1 VTSAERDHD
10 ATTGSRLDGLVAVVT
25 GGASGV
31 GAAMAR
37 LFVGEGARVVV
48 ADLDEDRARSVA
60 DALGDGNAALPVRAD
75 VGDEA
80 DVEAAIAIAVERF
93 GGLDCMINNAGVYG
107 WDGPIDDTPADA
119 FDDAVRV
126 ILRGAFLGT
135 KHAARAMRRQRS
147 GRIISTASVAGLAG
161 GLGPHAYSAAKAGV
175 IGLTRSVAAEL
186 RHVGITVNAIVPGG
200 VITPMLAEVALGDRA
215 AVDRIEA
222 KLDSRPSLDRP
233 ALPEEI
239 ANAALWLAGPHA
251 AHVTGH
257 TLVVDGGISS
267 AWGRET
273 APTRPEP

>member
-1 VTSAERDHD
+1 
-10 ATTGSRLDGLVAVVT
+10 VAVVT

-37 LFVGEGARVVV
+37 VFVAAGARVVV
-48 ADLDEDRARSVA
+48 ADVDEDRVRSVA
-60 DALGDGNAALPVRAD
+60 DGLGNGNAALPVRAD
-75 VGDEA
+75 VGDEE
-80 DVEAAIAIAVERF
+80 DLEAAIATAVERF

-107 WDGPIDDTPADA
+107 WDGPIDDTPAEA

-135 KHAARAMRRQRS
+135 KHAARVMRRQRS
-147 GRIISTASVAGLAG
+147 GRIVSTASVAGLAG

-222 KLDSRPSLDRP
+222 KLDSRPSLERP

-273 APTRPEP
+273 APTRPQP

>member
-1 VTSAERDHD
+1 MTPTERNH
-10 ATTGSRLDGLVAVVT
+10 APTRSGLDGLVAVVT

-37 LFVGEGARVVV
+37 LFAAEGARVVV
-48 ADLDEDRARSVA
+48 ADIDQDRARNVA
-60 DALGDGNAALPVRAD
+60 DGLGDTALPVRTD

-80 DVEAAIAIAVERF
+80 DVEAAIAAAVEHF
-93 GGLDCMINNAGVYG
+93 GRLDCIVNNAGIYG
-107 WDGPIDDTPADA
+107 WDGAIDDTPAEA

-135 KHAARAMRRQRS
+135 KHAARVMRRQRS

-186 RHVGITVNAIVPGG
+186 KHFGITVNAIVPGG
-200 VITPMLAEVALGDRA
+200 TITPMLAEVALGDRA

-222 KLDSRPSLDRP
+222 KLESRPSLERP
-233 ALPEEI
+233 ALPDEI
-239 ANAALWLAGPHA
+239 AQAALWLAGPHA

-257 TLVVDGGISS
+257 TLVVDGGTSS

-273 APTRPEP
+273 APTRPSP